1 MEAIDSSQFI
11 PKYQQA
17 QQAQQVQQVQQTQQH
32 QSATNITSIT
42 DLKRYAAG
50 QVVELPP
57 FADGMPFVAQ
67 LRRPSMLFLAKTGQ
81 IPNTLLSKAGQ
92 LFNGGGAGLDAD
104 DVNMLSDV
112 YDIAM
117 VVVNAA
123 LVSPT
128 LGEIHEAGLELA
140 DDQIMAIFNYTQGGI
155 KALESF
161 RG

>member
-1 MEAIDSSQFI
+1 MEDVNNTQFTQECQQMQQDKQT
-11 PKYQQA
+11 PK
-17 QQAQQVQQVQQTQQH
+17 V
-32 QSATNITSIT
+32 TNII

-67 LRRPSMLFLAKTGQ
+67 LRRPSMLFLAKTGK

-104 DVNMLSDV
+104 DANMLSDV

-117 VVVNAA
+117 VIVNAA

-128 LGEIHEAGLELA
+128 LGDIHEAGLELA

>member
-1 MEAIDSSQFI
+1 MEVVNNTQFTHEC
-11 PKYQQA
+11 QQM
-17 QQAQQVQQVQQTQQH
+17 QQDQQTPKV
-32 QSATNITSIT
+32 TNII

-104 DVNMLSDV
+104 DANMLSDV

-117 VVVNAA
+117 VIVNAA

>member
-1 MEAIDSSQFI
+1 MEVIDSSQFI
-11 PKYQQA
+11 PKYQQT
-17 QQAQQVQQVQQTQQH
+17 QQAQQVQQTQQY
-32 QSATNITSIT
+32 QPIANVTSIT

-50 QVVELPP
+50 QVVELPS

-92 LFNGGGAGLDAD
+92 LFNRGGAGLDAD
-104 DVNMLSDV
+104 DANMLSDV

-128 LGEIHEAGLELA
+128 LDEIHEAGLELA